1 MPHDTLNIL
10 ERLVAFDTVSA
21 KSNLP
26 LIDHVERY
34 LREHGVAAQR
44 VMDETGEKAS
54 LLATIGP
61 REQPG
66 IVLSGHTDVVPTA
79 GQPWSSD
86 PFTPRIENGRVYGRG
101 TCDMKGYLAAVLAL
115 VPDLVGRKP
124 TRPVHIAFSHDEEVG
139 CKGVPLLI
147 DHMRSS
153 LPWPPLGC
161 IVGEPTSMRHV
172 DGHKGKLGARCTVI
186 GKEGHSALTHETVNA
201 VMIAGRL
208 IDHLASQAAELAA
221 SPSHDGFVPPFTSVN
236 VGRIEGGSQLN
247 IVPGRCSFEFEY
259 RTLPDENGAALLD
272 RLQEWAFAELL
283 PDMRR
288 VSEDCAIDMEV
299 IIDYPGFRADR
310 EHDFSRLCAEIA
322 GGAPPAKVSYGTEA
336 GCFQKAG
343 IPTVVCGP
351 GDMSVAHKADE
362 YVEIAQLEQAERFL
376 RAVIERAVS

>member
-1 MPHDTLNIL
+1 MPHDVVSVLQQLI
-10 ERLVAFDTVSA
+10 AFDTVSA

-26 LIDHVERY
+26 LIEYVESY
-34 LREHGVAAQR
+34 LREHGVSVER
-44 VMDETGEKAS
+44 VVDETGEKAS

-66 IVLSGHTDVVPTA
+66 IVLSGHTDVVPVG
-79 GQPWSSD
+79 GQPWTFY
-86 PFTPRIENGRVYGRG
+86 PFSPRIENGRVHGRG
-101 TCDMKGYLAAVLAL
+101 TCDMKGFLAVVLAL
-115 VPDLVGRKP
+115 VPDLVGRRSA
-124 TRPVHIAFSHDEEVG
+124 RPVHIAFSHDEEVG
-139 CKGVPLLI
+139 CKGVPRLI

-153 LPWPPLGC
+153 LPWPPMGC
-161 IVGEPTSMRHV
+161 IVGEPTSMRYV
-172 DGHKGKLGARCTVI
+172 DGHKGKTGVRCTVI
-186 GKEGHSALTHETVNA
+186 GKDGHSALTHETVNA

-208 IDHLASQAAELAA
+208 IDRLAAQAAELAA
-221 SPSHDGFVPPFTSVN
+221 SPSPDGFVPPYTTVN

-247 IVPGRCSFEFEY
+247 IVPGRCSFELEY
-259 RTLPDENGAALLD
+259 RTLPDENGGALLA
-272 RLQEWAFAELL
+272 RLQEWAEAELL

-288 VSEDCAIDMEV
+288 ISEDCAIDMEV

-343 IPTVVCGP
+343 VPTVVCGP

-376 RAVIERAVS
+376 RSVIERVAS